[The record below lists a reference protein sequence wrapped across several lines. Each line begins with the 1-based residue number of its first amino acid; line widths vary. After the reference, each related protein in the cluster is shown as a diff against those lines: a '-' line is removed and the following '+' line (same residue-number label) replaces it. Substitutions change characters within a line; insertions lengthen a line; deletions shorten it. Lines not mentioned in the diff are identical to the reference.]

1 MARRPRQ
8 WWWRSCQAKAPENI
22 PRRPAIRVSR
32 LRTKP
37 AHVPVHHSR
46 HEASDDL
53 LPALLGDRLGLGLAH
68 GWSRLRHRLGRN
80 AIAGECRKDGI
91 ARRLTGCH
99 LIGLLRR
106 YGNGF
111 HLWKAIRLR
120 RWDRGC
126 AFLLGGWLDSR
137 RRLRRIDGLLLRS
150 FRCLCHRRTGK
161 AGLPPLGPPRRQHP
175 TCVLLAHS
183 LQEPR
188 LRPRTDSLIFG
199 IVAPVHLVSDGAD
212 DVLARHATVEDD
224 MDGAR
229 VSERGGAVIVAMA
242 RGE

>member
-32 LRTKP
+32 LGTKP

-111 HLWKAIRLR
+111 HLWKAIRLH
-120 RWDRGC
+120 RWHRGY
-126 AFLLGGWLDSR
+126 AFLLGGWLDSGDGSDASTAFCCAVFAASAIGGPAR
-137 RRLRRIDGLLLRS
+137 RD
-150 FRCLCHRRTGK
+150 CHRLTHRGAST
-161 AGLPPLGPPRRQHP
+161 RRAY
-175 TCVLLAHS
+175 CS
-183 LQEPR
+183 LTAFKNHGSDHEP
-188 LRPRTDSLIFG
+188 
-199 IVAPVHLVSDGAD
+199 IV
-212 DVLARHATVEDD
+212 
-224 MDGAR
+224 
-229 VSERGGAVIVAMA
+229 
-242 RGE
+242 